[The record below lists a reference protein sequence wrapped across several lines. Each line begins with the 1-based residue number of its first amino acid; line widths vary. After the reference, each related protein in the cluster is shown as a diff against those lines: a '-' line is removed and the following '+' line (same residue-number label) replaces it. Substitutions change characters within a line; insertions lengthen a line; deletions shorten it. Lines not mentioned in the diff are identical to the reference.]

1 MAQYARTGERAKV
14 LDRYPDYAVDVRPA
28 PGRFIAELDGHVIAD
43 SVDAL
48 DVRESFHEAVIYFPA
63 SDVDF
68 DVLVRTAHRTRCPFK
83 GDATYYAIQTASSR
97 HENAVWCYETPMEE
111 VAGLAGYLAFYPDR
125 VRVHRAK

>member
-1 MAQYARTGERAKV
+1 MAQDEQGRSGRETRQCASLGACLPDRGRRDPWPNTPEQASARRCLIDIPT
-14 LDRYPDYAVDVRPA
+14 LQ
-28 PGRFIAELDGHVIAD
+28 F
-43 SVDAL
+43 
-48 DVRESFHEAVIYFPA
+48 YFPA

-111 VAGLAGYLAFYPDR
+111 VAGLEGYLAFYPDR